1 MLGLSRMD
9 EQRPG
14 RFQPLSPGRL
24 AALAIAILILAAVV
38 ASASRPGDLGPAGP
52 PTEAETGAAI
62 LRAAVILFVICET
75 LVLALIVWALWPGQ
89 RGRRIRPRGGL
100 VALSAAAFLQTA
112 GALVLFWLYL
122 HFRVQVKGTRGSG
135 PLAGI
140 FNFRL
145 FPAIPDGRP
154 GAGAGQEW
162 LTVAI
167 VAAVLA
173 IVAAFLLRGIRMGRR
188 PNSLA
193 RLAEQ
198 LEEAI
203 EDGLEQLEAEADPR
217 MAVIAAY
224 ARMERS
230 LARIGMPRARHEA
243 ALEYLERMLALLDA
257 EGPAARRLT
266 ELFQLAKF
274 SDHVIDAEMKR
285 EAIHALSEIRD
296 DLRAR
301 AAEAEPRS
309 GAVAV

>member
-14 RFQPLSPGRL
+14 RFEPLSPGRL

-38 ASASRPGDLGPAGP
+38 ASASRPGDLGPAAP

-62 LRAAVILFVICET
+62 LRATVILFVIAEA
-75 LVLALIVWALWPGQ
+75 LVLALVVWALWPGH
-89 RGRRIRPRGGL
+89 GRRIRPRGGL
-100 VALSAAAFLQTA
+100 VALSVAAFLQTA

-122 HFRVQVKGTRGSG
+122 HYRVQLKGTNGSG

-154 GAGAGQEW
+154 GAGAGQGW

-173 IVAAFLLRGIRMGRR
+173 VAAGFLLRGIRVRRR

-198 LEEAI
+198 LTEAI
-203 EDGLEQLEAEADPR
+203 EDSLEELEAEPDPR
-217 MAVIAAY
+217 TAVIAAY

-230 LARIGMPRARHEA
+230 LAGIGMPRARHEA

-274 SDHVIDAEMKR
+274 SDHDIDSAMKG
-285 EAIHALSEIRD
+285 EAIRALAEIRD